1 MLGIRKV
8 VVTRVQDRQAS
19 ESKLFERIPL
29 KGFAGRTFGIVWI
42 PEDAGVAFE

>member
-29 KGFAGRTFGIVWI
+29 KGIAGRTFGIVWI
-42 PEDAGVAFE
+42 PDDAGVAFE